1 MTMDLCH
8 NTFDITQ
15 FRAALRRLKG
25 LPETEH
31 LVRFLKERIKDHT
44 ETLLVASNMETTYR
58 MQGRIA
64 ALKEVLSELTDEK
77 RTG

>member
-1 MTMDLCH
+1 MPIDLCH
-8 NTFDITQ
+8 NTFDFTQ

-31 LVRFLKERIKDHT
+31 LVRFLKVRIEDHT

-64 ALKEVLSELTDEK
+64 ALKEVLSELTDDK
-77 RTG
+77 RNG